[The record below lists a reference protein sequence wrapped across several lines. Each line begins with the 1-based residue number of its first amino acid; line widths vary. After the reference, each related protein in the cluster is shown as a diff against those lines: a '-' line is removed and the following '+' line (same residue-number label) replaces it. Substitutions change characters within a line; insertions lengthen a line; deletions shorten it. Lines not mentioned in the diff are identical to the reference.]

1 MFLLPTPR
9 FAYDLAAL
17 GSEVF
22 GAITRRPVVFTREKV
37 REMAQPAWVC
47 SADDLR
53 RDLGWRPEVPI
64 HEGARLTYGWY
75 EQAGWL

>member
-1 MFLLPTPR
+1 L
-9 FAYDLAAL
+9 AYDLAAL
-17 GSEVF
+17 GSEAF

-53 RDLGWRPEVPI
+53 RDLGWRPEVQI
-64 HEGARLTYGWY
+64 HAGARLTYDWY
-75 EQAGWL
+75 KQTGWL